1 MCFNGL
7 MKYFFCI
14 SVFFI
19 FPLLAYC
26 QSPSRSSTNN
36 FKEITIQVDTTLF
49 SFSKNSVAIKGEKY
63 LSFYYTKEE
72 TIAEIK
78 FYPNQ
83 GDDIRKIDISFSTDF
98 DVIDSVFKIKDYF
111 KCKVRFKNLTKIQF
125 LSLNL
130 VLHQQNSIEISSEIK
145 LLPLTKTTIKF
156 YPKDDELYIGEEKE
170 FELITIN
177 VDNIKAN
184 NVFTTGK
191 EINYRTQIINDQLRL
206 YLLPNKLGESEVLI
220 ELQTVNPFLDE
231 NENLKYSLPPVKQ
244 KFKVR
249 GNRLAFLKTD
259 VKDITLDDTTQKAGI
274 EIQLDFSRLLQLQKT
289 YRVDNKET
297 AGGALVAEV
306 FTKSYLSNGKI
317 LCILRPYTFHKLS
330 DGYLYIKNGDEALS
344 ISNFTITPKTTI
356 NSVTVLH
363 EGGKRDSN
371 IFPGEIAE
379 LRIEGLSLNKASFKF
394 EALNVFNSDSL
405 LKTESVQTFK
415 VQAPIN
421 IIEREID
428 IYNRNEKTGKFITL
442 TEYQQPH
449 QFNFININ
457 YGLGPIPIS
466 SLPQTILYAHTIKDI
481 EITFAADKIDI
492 GGKFFG
498 KQFVDIEITVSNAKG
513 DLIEIKK
520 FDNVLICPGEASPRY
535 AFYKDK
541 TCNNTPLSLNSILGR
556 KTYDLDGWSKIEI
569 VFSHDK
575 DKHNG
580 EGFTKKTEIYLQ
592 RYYKF
597 DTEVSFPGGLLIKRA
612 DQAKFSPFGGISLAI
627 VQQMSFYHPEKIN
640 RYRPY
645 KVGIGVLA
653 NNAFN
658 FSSDSQDRDV
668 GVVLLGSLL
677 PTRRDVK
684 LTFPLFVGG
693 GYFLGSGTFF
703 FLVGPGIYIN
713 L

>member
-1 MCFNGL
+1 

-14 SVFFI
+14 GILLI
-19 FPLLAYC
+19 FPLLSYC
-26 QSPSRSSTNN
+26 QSPSHNIANN
-36 FKEITIQVDTTLF
+36 FKEITIQVDTLSF
-49 SFSKNSVAIKGEKY
+49 SFSKNDITIKGEKY
-63 LSFYYTKEE
+63 LSFFYLKEE

-78 FYPNQ
+78 FYPNH
-83 GDDIRKIDISFSTDF
+83 GDDVRKIDISFSTDF
-98 DVIDSVFKIKDYF
+98 DVIDSVFKTKDYF
-111 KCKVRFKNLTKIQF
+111 KCKVRFKNLTKTQF

-130 VLHQQNSIEISSEIK
+130 VLHEHNSTELPCEIK
-145 LLPLTKTTIKF
+145 LLPHTKTTANF
-156 YPKDDELYIGEEKE
+156 YPKEDELYIGEEKE
-170 FELITIN
+170 FELVTNNI
-177 VDNIKAN
+177 DNIKEN
-184 NVFTTGK
+184 NALTIGK
-191 EINYRTQIINDQLRL
+191 DINYRTHIVNGQLKI
-206 YLLPNKLGESEVLI
+206 YLIPNKLGENEVSI

-231 NENLKYSLPPVKQ
+231 KENLKYSLPPIKQ

-259 VKDITLDDTTQKAGI
+259 VKDITLDDTTQKTGV
-274 EIQLDFSRLLQLQKT
+274 EVQLDYSRLLQLQKT
-289 YRVDNKET
+289 YRIDNKET
-297 AGGALVAEV
+297 AGGALVAEI
-306 FTKSYLSNGKI
+306 FTKSLLSNGKI

-330 DGYLYIKNGDEALS
+330 DGYLYVKNGDEALC

-356 NSVTVLH
+356 TFVSILH

-371 IFPGEIAE
+371 IFPGETAE
-379 LRIEGLSLNKASFKF
+379 LRIEGLSLNKANFKF
-394 EALNVFNSDSL
+394 EALNVFASDSL
-405 LKTESVQTFK
+405 IKTETVATFK
-415 VQAPIN
+415 VQAPVN
-421 IIEREID
+421 ITEREID
-428 IYNRNEKTGKFITL
+428 IYNRNEKTGKFIAL

-457 YGLGPIPIS
+457 YGLGPMPIS
-466 SLPQTILYAHTIKDI
+466 SLPPSILYSHTIRDI
-481 EITFAADKIDI
+481 EISFSMDKIDV

-520 FDNVLICPGEASPRY
+520 FDNVLICPGESSARY

-541 TCNNTPLSLNSILGR
+541 TCNNAPLSLNSILGR
-556 KTYDLDGWSKIEI
+556 KTYDLDGWAKIEI

-645 KVGIGVLA
+645 KVGVGVLA